1 MRQFWLCMTVFD
13 MGADVTSHSK
23 TVILCLFLKVGGLLT
38 LIASLVGFQPPILN
52 PETGV
57 WTIKSWSVL
66 KKEKVKL

>member
-1 MRQFWLCMTVFD
+1 MAMFD
-13 MGADVTSHSK
+13 SGDDVTSHCK
-23 TVILCLFLKVGGLLT
+23 TAILCLFLKVGGLLT

-52 PETGV
+52 PGTGV